1 MVGVLDGTDE
11 FAIKSAIRIV
21 RDGGAEQLERMLPR
35 MPDKQAANLIATGS
49 MVVQQTAYIERMM
62 GPTLSLPACRRANNG
77 AMWMLEN
84 LLEFPGTVEES
95 SFFEEGCM
103 AERLTL
109 PPHQRAQAGLST
121 GAGRFGMSSAEAKR
135 MSVSVE
141 SLVATLPVVL
151 ADLSGSLGKK
161 VLRNLPDSELVTSIW
176 EGVRGLRDDEEV
188 TEEEMGRVV
197 PRGWRDG
204 PFRPEEVSAS
214 GNSDIERCWQH
225 TTLRPSTPTKPRKK
239 TPKTGQPGAL
249 RPVRHI
255 SGRTPHPCAPAG
267 EGRAFRGDR
276 DPLLRNGQATEPVRT
291 RSCRVVMSE
300 AGGRFTQHISP
311 GVPLRR
317 AATSGN
323 RGALYDDVSRLWFS
337 GCQHATCALV
347 SPRRRAAVKPTP
359 AVGPRDLPLL
369 EADARPSPSGKRAP
383 FHADRDLLM
392 DIVIERGGLRA
403 SSASDF
409 RNETILIDVTYADAQ
424 AGVHLCAGSANRDG
438 LTAST
443 SEARKRNHYARPGHV
458 SFDERSHKLATIAVE
473 SFGLL
478 GSCLLYTSPSP
489 RD

>member
-1 MVGVLDGTDE
+1 MVT
-11 FAIKSAIRIV
+11 
-21 RDGGAEQLERMLPR
+21 
-35 MPDKQAANLIATGS
+35 
-49 MVVQQTAYIERMM
+49 
-62 GPTLSLPACRRANNG
+62 
-77 AMWMLEN
+77 
-84 LLEFPGTVEES
+84 
-95 SFFEEGCM
+95 
-103 AERLTL
+103 
-109 PPHQRAQAGLST
+109 
-121 GAGRFGMSSAEAKR
+121 
-135 MSVSVE
+135 
-141 SLVATLPVVL
+141 
-151 ADLSGSLGKK
+151 
-161 VLRNLPDSELVTSIW
+161 
-176 EGVRGLRDDEEV
+176 
-188 TEEEMGRVV
+188 
-197 PRGWRDG
+197 
-204 PFRPEEVSAS
+204 
-214 GNSDIERCWQH
+214 
-225 TTLRPSTPTKPRKK
+225 
-239 TPKTGQPGAL
+239 
-249 RPVRHI
+249 
-255 SGRTPHPCAPAG
+255 
-267 EGRAFRGDR
+267 
-276 DPLLRNGQATEPVRT
+276 
-291 RSCRVVMSE
+291 SE

-311 GVPLRR
+311 GVPVRR
-317 AATSGN
+317 SATSGN

-478 GSCLLYTSPSP
+478 GREGSDFIDQLGANVVGGRDGGAMTKKGICKERLLQIISVTSQVPISRHSPVQARTTEPSS
-489 RD
+489 D